1 MVDQELATES
11 SAGTAKELHFTQAI
25 ITSAIVVALAMAFN
39 IAFNHQ
45 IGIVADL
52 ALLLVTIFISLRI
65 ASADALASY
74 CAPAVSWLICLL
86 TVGQFSTNAGGSW
99 KVKQIYLLV
108 YGLGSHFLWIFGA
121 TVTAIVIHY
130 FRNRKIT
137 AQLP

>member
-1 MVDQELATES
+1 MVNQELTTEKS
-11 SAGTAKELHFTQAI
+11 TAAKEFHFAQALV
-25 ITSAIVVALAMAFN
+25 TSTIVVALAMAFN

-52 ALLLVTIFISLRI
+52 ALLLVTVFISLRI

-74 CAPAVSWLICLL
+74 CAPAVSWFICLL
-86 TVGQFSTNAGGSW
+86 TVGQFSTNSGGSW
-99 KVKQIYLLV
+99 KVNQIYLLV

-121 TVTAIVIHY
+121 TVIAIVIHY

-137 AQLP
+137 QPLP